1 MKKILKYPV
10 LLLFALFIVAVSIAD
25 CLTPDKTD
33 TEFESGLQQRPAL
46 TAQSLLNGKFATD
59 YESYIN
65 DQFLFRNGWITVKSF
80 TESLLGKTENNGVLY
95 GKDGYM
101 FEKLSSYDESRL
113 AKNTEAVRIF
123 CDDNYNLKITFALI
137 PNSYAVLKDKV
148 PSGAP
153 LLDQESLISKAYE
166 QAGISSTM
174 DFFPVLEK
182 HSDEYIYYRTDHHWT
197 TQGAYCAY
205 LEICDELN
213 LTPVDLQDLESRTA
227 DGFYGTF
234 FSKSKAYNAEAD
246 TITYYLTD
254 ASLDILQTDG
264 NGGFS
269 VKEHHDTL
277 YDTEKLGTR
286 DKYAMFLYSNHGIS
300 LLHGKETAEKESL
313 LVFKDS
319 YANSL
324 LPFLTENYREILVVD
339 LRYFQDVSLLV
350 ENQSYDDVLILY
362 NLSTFLSDTDVVK
375 LKYSQIFD

>member
-33 TEFESGLQQRPAL
+33 TEFESGLQQRPTL
-46 TAQSLLNGKFATD
+46 TAQSLLNGEFATD

-113 AKNTEAVRIF
+113 AKNTESVRIF

-174 DFFPVLEK
+174 DFFPVLEE

-234 FSKSKAYNAEAD
+234 FSKSKAFNAKAD

-264 NGGFS
+264 NGG
-269 VKEHHDTL
+269 
-277 YDTEKLGTR
+277 
-286 DKYAMFLYSNHGIS
+286 
-300 LLHGKETAEKESL
+300 
-313 LVFKDS
+313 
-319 YANSL
+319 
-324 LPFLTENYREILVVD
+324 
-339 LRYFQDVSLLV
+339 
-350 ENQSYDDVLILY
+350 
-362 NLSTFLSDTDVVK
+362 
-375 LKYSQIFD
+375 